1 MTIRSH
7 KALTVLIPVA
17 LAIAV
22 GAIIYAFAVYPA
34 KSAPNTTRRSP
45 AVQAVPWSWTNQLQ
59 FYDPPAPLPADPH
72 GTLIR
77 VQRLAPDVRIPS
89 AAIGYRM
96 LYTSLSLQN
105 TEVAVSGFVVLPRGT
120 PPAGG
125 WPVIDWA
132 HATDGLAPICAPSR
146 YQFLEV
152 PYLDWFVQH
161 GYAVV
166 GTDYQSIG
174 TPGVNPYL
182 VGRVEGMNVLDA
194 ALAAREL
201 PGYNISSRT
210 LLLGYSQ
217 GGQSALFAAQ
227 MAAQYAPGLD
237 ALGVAAEAP
246 AVGLVN
252 TLTNVLKNNTL
263 NGLFVT
269 LAFSWSH
276 TYADLPLSRLLA
288 PRARSKMLLGS
299 LFTECQNGIDA
310 TYQTIPAGLLAAP
323 GIMSNRTFIAHLRE
337 NDPGNSRTSMPILLA
352 YGKRDIIIPTS
363 AYQSFTR
370 KACAN
375 GSTRVSTFIS
385 ANAGHGTILQAATG
399 TVEKWISNR
408 FAGKP
413 APSNCSPGSG

>member
-1 MTIRSH
+1 MAIRRN
-7 KALTVLIPVA
+7 KILAVIIPVT
-17 LAIAV
+17 LAIAA
-22 GAIIYAFAVYPA
+22 GTIIYAFVIYPG
-34 KSAPNTTRRSP
+34 KSAPNVPRRSP
-45 AVQAVPWSWTNQLQ
+45 AVQMVPWSWANQLQ
-59 FYDPPAPLPADPH
+59 FYNPPASLPGDSH

-77 VQRLAPDVRIPS
+77 IQRLAPDVRIPPVS
-89 AAIGYRM
+89 IGYRM
-96 LYTSLSLQN
+96 LYTSLSLHN
-105 TEVAVSGFVVLPRGT
+105 TEVAVSGFIVLPRRT
-120 PPAGG
+120 PPIGG

-152 PYLDWFVQH
+152 PYLDWFIQH
-161 GYAVV
+161 GYAVA

-201 PGYNISSRT
+201 PGYKLSNRT

-237 ALGVAAEAP
+237 VLGVAAEAP
-246 AVGLVN
+246 AVGLVR
-252 TLTNVLKNNTL
+252 TLANVLKSNTL

-276 TYADLPLSRLLA
+276 TYTDLPLTSLLA

-299 LFTECQNGIDA
+299 LFTECQNGISI

-323 GIMSNRTFIAHLRE
+323 GVMSNHAFIAHLHD
-337 NDPGNSRTSMPILLA
+337 NDPGNSRTNIPTLLA
-352 YGKRDIIIPTS
+352 YGKRDMIIPTS

-370 KACAN
+370 KECAN
-375 GSTRVSTFIS
+375 DSAGVSTFIS

-399 TVEKWISNR
+399 TVERWISNR
-408 FAGKP
+408 FAGRP
-413 APSNCSPGSG
+413 TPSSCSSGSG